1 MIYIKFRVVAKTY
14 GLRHALMALVPSDRG
29 MGLKRRIKFKEM
41 AMYRQK
47 SAGIYYWGI
56 LVLVGLTLN
65 VLFSPQAAAVPSFSR
80 QTGQACAACHTSYPG
95 LTPYGRQFK
104 LSGYQISTLKQ
115 VKSKASDSSPGM
127 SINRIPN
134 LSVILQAGEAY
145 LNKRVSGTQNP
156 NADFPKELGFYYAGK
171 VAPHLGTFLQA
182 TYDSG
187 GSFGIDMSDMRYA
200 RYAKLFSKSTLWG
213 LDINNGPTFEDPW
226 NSTPGYGWPYVEND
240 AAVGPTIGPFISSE
254 AVQTNVIGAGA
265 YQYWNNL
272 LYAYVGV
279 YQAAPQGNTPA
290 NWNNGA
296 TISGAAPYYRIAFT
310 PTPNLEIGSFGLF
323 TDFHPHNVNSG
334 KDRYTDIGLD
344 TQYQLYPN
352 QNNILTFHA
361 SYIYEKHSNIS
372 RTMGSGYTGSDSLTT
387 NFYNLDGNW
396 YYKHRYGL
404 GLGFFY
410 TQGDSSPYYQ
420 DVYGN
425 SSDGFKTNTRPNT
438 NGEIAQLDYFPYQN
452 VRLSMQ
458 YIAYNKFNGSSS
470 NYNGQGRSASDNNTW
485 LLNALFGF

>member
-1 MIYIKFRVVAKTY
+1 MRRQHYSQIY
-14 GLRHALMALVPSDRG
+14 H
-29 MGLKRRIKFKEM
+29 
-41 AMYRQK
+41 
-47 SAGIYYWGI
+47 WGI
-56 LVLVGLTLN
+56 FILVGLTLN

-104 LSGYQISTLKQ
+104 LSGYQMSTLKQ
-115 VKSKASDSSPGM
+115 VKSQANKSSPGM
-127 SINRIPN
+127 SLNRVPN

-156 NADFPKELGFYYAGK
+156 SADFPKELGLYYAGRI
-171 VAPHLGTFLQA
+171 APHLGTFLQA
-182 TYDSG
+182 TYDSSG
-187 GSFGIDMSDMRYA
+187 DFGVDMSDMRYA
-200 RYAKLFSKSTLWG
+200 RRATLFSKPTTWG
-213 LDINNGPTFEDPW
+213 LDINNGPSFEDLW

-240 AAVGPTIGPFISSE
+240 AAVGPTIGPFMASD
-254 AVQTNVIGAGA
+254 AVQTNVIGIGA

-310 PTPNLEIGSFGLF
+310 PTANLEIGSFGFF
-323 TDFHPHNVNSG
+323 TDFHPNNGNSR
-334 KDRYTDIGLD
+334 KDHYSDIGLD

-352 QNNILTFHA
+352 QDNILTLHA
-361 SYIYEKHSNIS
+361 SYIYQKHSGLNG
-372 RTMGSGYTGSDSLTT
+372 TVSGYSGSDSLTT
-387 NFYNLDGNW
+387 QFVNIDGNW
-396 YYKHRYGL
+396 YYEHRYGI

-410 TQGDSSPYYQ
+410 SKGDRSTYYNM
-420 DVYGN
+420 VYDNG
-425 SSDGFKTNTRPNT
+425 SDGFKANTRPNT
-438 NGEIAQLDYFPYQN
+438 NGEIVQLDYFPWQN
-452 VRLSMQ
+452 VRLSTQ